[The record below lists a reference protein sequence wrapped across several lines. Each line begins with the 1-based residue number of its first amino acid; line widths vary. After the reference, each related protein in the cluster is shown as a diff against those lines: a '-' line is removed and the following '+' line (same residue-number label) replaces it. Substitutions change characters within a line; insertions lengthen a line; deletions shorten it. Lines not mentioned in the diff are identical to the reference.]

1 MDIMDIIRLQE
12 LMVEKNLVIRALPK
26 EVEYKF
32 IYNSGRKAE
41 YDEILRTNS
50 SARIERN
57 DKGTEYIVYK
67 EKTAYSEDSFIV
79 AIKDGKNSTV
89 DSWDW
94 IRENNKLVIFN
105 SLEDIL
111 KYFS

>member
-1 MDIMDIIRLQE
+1 MDIIRLQE
-12 LMVEKNLVIRALPK
+12 LMIERNLVIRALPK

-67 EKTAYSEDSFIV
+67 EKTSYSKDSFIV
-79 AIKDGKNSTV
+79 AIRGKIQLWT
-89 DSWDW
+89 
-94 IRENNKLVIFN
+94 RGTG
-105 SLEDIL
+105 
-111 KYFS
+111 